1 MLTLKTLI
9 KNRFEII
16 SLLISSMVLSIILL
30 MIRVKITHSFF
41 FMFLVWNL
49 FLAVIPYTITTYL
62 LTRIKIKKISILFWF
77 SIWLMFLPNAP
88 YIITDLFHLR
98 LSNPKIIWL
107 DVLVISSFASSGLLL
122 FFLTLTDM
130 KQLLIK
136 HISIKKLKFIMPFI
150 IYLSSFGM
158 YLGRFL
164 RYNSWE
170 IIQNPITLF
179 KDILNIILIP
189 SQNNQAWL
197 FTLGFGS
204 FLSIGF
210 LVFKN
215 ITITQNPSK

>member
-1 MLTLKTLI
+1 
-9 KNRFEII
+9 
-16 SLLISSMVLSIILL
+16 MVLSVILL
-30 MIRVKITHSFF
+30 MIRVKMTHSFF

-62 LTRIKIKKISILFWF
+62 LTRIKIKKFLLLFWF
-77 SIWLMFLPNAP
+77 SVWLLFLPNAP

-98 LSNPKIIWL
+98 LSNPSIIWL

-122 FFLTLTDM
+122 FYLSITDM

-136 HISIKKLKFIMPFI
+136 YMSAKKTTMIIPFI

-170 IIQNPITLF
+170 IIQNPQTLF
-179 KDILNIILIP
+179 TDIYNIIINP
-189 SQNNQAWL
+189 SEHLTAWL
-197 FTLGFGS
+197 FTIGFGT
-204 FLSIGF
+204 FL
-210 LVFKN
+210 
-215 ITITQNPSK
+215 TITYSIFNSIKINEKPILNNKIINS